1 MITGT
6 GSKLGATLTVPPA
19 LSMSSTPPGAGAF
32 KDFSQGVNTDRPAK
46 RSKIQGWLITLL
58 VLAILVFAGYIG
70 LYLLDRDVLK
80 PFDARSSSVEPVTE
94 QVSEDKEEQ

>member
-1 MITGT
+1 
-6 GSKLGATLTVPPA
+6 
-19 LSMSSTPPGAGAF
+19 MSSTPPGAGAF